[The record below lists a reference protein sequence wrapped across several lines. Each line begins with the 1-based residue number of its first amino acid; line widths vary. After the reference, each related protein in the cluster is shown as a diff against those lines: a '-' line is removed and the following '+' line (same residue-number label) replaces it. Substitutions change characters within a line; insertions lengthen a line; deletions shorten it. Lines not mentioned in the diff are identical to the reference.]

1 MVFSRIKAGVDGL
14 LAMGSYMTQSAMN
27 GSEISVV
34 GSLISLGTG
43 LLNFADPMGNFFET
57 VWIPTIGAEI
67 AWGYDM
73 ISNAIK
79 KRNQKFSVVY

>member
-1 MVFSRIKAGVDGL
+1 MDGL
-14 LAMGSYMTQSAMN
+14 LAMGSYMTQCVMS

-43 LLNFADPMGNFFET
+43 LLNFVDPMGKIDSLL
-57 VWIPTIGAEI
+57 IPTIGAEI
-67 AWGYDM
+67 AWGYDI